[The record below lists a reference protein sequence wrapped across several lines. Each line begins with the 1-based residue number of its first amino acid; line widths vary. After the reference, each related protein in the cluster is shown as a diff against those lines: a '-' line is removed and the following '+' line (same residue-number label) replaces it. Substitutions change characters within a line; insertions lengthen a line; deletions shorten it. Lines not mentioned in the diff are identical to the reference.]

1 MKARKVVAALSV
13 PLVVAACAGGDP
25 EAASAQ
31 DSVTYLTSF
40 NTFGRDAYVYVAEEN
55 GYFDEAGIDVTIE
68 PGTGSVDVMKHV
80 AGGSADFGA
89 ADFSSVV
96 VTVANEDLPVTSIAA
111 IHQQTLAAIISLDGH
126 GIAKPA
132 DLEGKSIGD
141 QPGSTNQVIFP
152 RYAEAAGIDADAVKF
167 IPSSPPSLPQL
178 LGSHQVDAIGQF
190 VVGEPLIESVA
201 QGKDVVVLPYGDLLP
216 ELYGNVLVTSTR
228 LAEKDPELVARFTR
242 ALLKG
247 LEFSIENPE
256 ETGRIL
262 VKYQPTQNPDVA
274 TAEVEAMA
282 RYVTGD
288 GGTVGS
294 MDPERVRTVIEIM
307 GSSLKS
313 AVSPERLVAFDVIS

>member
-1 MKARKVVAALSV
+1 MKVRKVVAALSV
-13 PLVVAACAGGDP
+13 PLVVAACTGGDT
-25 EAASAQ
+25 EAAAQ

-40 NTFGRDAYVYVAEEN
+40 NTFGRDAFVYVAEEQ
-55 GYFDEAGIDVTIE
+55 GYFDEAGIEVTIE

-80 AGGSADFGA
+80 ASGSADFGA

-96 VTVANEDLPVTSIAA
+96 VTVANEDLPVMSVAA

-152 RYAEAAGIDADAVKF
+152 TYAEAAGIDADAVKF
-167 IPSSPPSLPQL
+167 VPSAPPSLPQL

-216 ELYGNVLVTSTR
+216 ELYGNVLVTSTK
-228 LAEKDPELVARFTR
+228 LAEEDPELVARFSR

-262 VKYQPTQNPDVA
+262 VKFQPTQNPKVA
-274 TAEVEAMA
+274 TAEVDAMA

-294 MDPERVRTVIEIM
+294 MDPERVRAVIEIM

-313 AVSPERLVAFDVIS
+313 GVSPERLVAFDVMS